1 MNVLGVTLQSS
12 AVGYH
17 RIMLPLHYMKREGLI
32 DGHVRLTDQ
41 LNDEAFNGHKF
52 DIVVMNRYAEGYE
65 LEQVLELRQRYGFRL
80 VVDADDYWHLDPWHV
95 LNGFYPIKKVIEH
108 LQAADLVT
116 CTNQLLADAILG
128 ELDVWNG
135 VHIIPNGLP
144 FDDDQFTDIRSDQTD
159 RVRFVYVGGNTHLKD
174 VQSISGAMKKVQSN
188 SLFRDEASITLCGF
202 QDHEV
207 WHRMAVYLKGGYG
220 GNFSIQRGL
229 PVSQYMN
236 LYNDA
241 DVALAPL
248 VDSKFNR
255 MKSNLKALEAAAKR
269 IPLIASDVEPYKD
282 IPGVMRWKTSAGF
295 ATYLMTM
302 VKDDAYRKHCGE
314 VLAKHCRERFDIR
327 DINKKRAEAYKT
339 LI

>member
-1 MNVLGVTLQSS
+1 MNVLGVTRQNS

-41 LNDEAFNGHKF
+41 LTEEAFEGHHF
-52 DIVVMNRYAEGYE
+52 DIVVMNRYAEGYR
-65 LEQVLELRQRYGFRL
+65 LNQVLELRQRYGFRL
-80 VVDADDYWHLDPWHV
+80 VVDADDYWHLDPWHI
-95 LNGFYPIKKVIEH
+95 LYGAYPAQKVIDH

-116 CTNQLLADAILG
+116 CTNQLLADAIREELG
-128 ELDVWNG
+128 VQN
-135 VHIIPNGLP
+135 VHIVPNGLP
-144 FDDDQFTDIRSDQTD
+144 FDDDQFMDIRSDQTD
-159 RVRFVYVGGNTHLKD
+159 RTRFVYVGGNTHLHDIK
-174 VQSISGAMKKVQSN
+174 SIAGAMKNVQSN

-202 QDHEV
+202 QGHEV
-207 WHRMAVYLKGGYG
+207 WHRMAVYLKGGYS
-220 GNFSIQRGL
+220 GNFCIQNGL
-229 PVSQYMN
+229 PISQYMN

-269 IPLIASDVEPYKD
+269 IPLIASDVAPYKD
-282 IPGVMRWKTSAGF
+282 SYYILTAVNSAEWSI
-295 ATYLMTM
+295 YM
-302 VKDDAYRKHCGE
+302 KDMIKNPNYRKWVGDHLGDE
-314 VLAKHCRERFDIR
+314 CRERFDIR
-327 DINKKRAEAYKT
+327 DINKKRAEAYKS

>member
-1 MNVLGVTLQSS
+1 MNVLGVTRQNS

-17 RIMLPLHYMKREGLI
+17 RIMLPLHYMKKEGLI

-41 LNDEAFNGHKF
+41 LNDEAFKGHNF
-52 DIVVMNRYAEGYE
+52 GIVVMNRYAEGYE
-65 LEQVLELRQRYGFRL
+65 LDQVLELRQRYGFRL
-80 VVDADDYWHLDPWHV
+80 VVDADDYWHLDPWHI
-95 LNGFYPIKKVIEH
+95 LYSAYPTQKVIDH

-116 CTNQLLADAILG
+116 CTNQMLADAIREELG
-128 ELDVWNG
+128 VQN

-202 QDHEV
+202 QDHEL
-207 WHRMAVYLKGGYG
+207 WHRMAMYLKGGYG
-220 GNFSIQRGL
+220 GNFHIQKGL

-241 DVALAPL
+241 DVAIAPL
-248 VDSKFNR
+248 IDSKFNR

-269 IPLIASDVEPYKD
+269 IPLIASDVAPYQGSEY
-282 IPGVMRWKTSAGF
+282 ILTAGNSSEWAIYMRE
-295 ATYLMTM
+295 M
-302 VKDDAYRKHCGE
+302 VDSPNYRQWVGKQLGKE
-314 VLAKHCRERFDIR
+314 CREKFDIR

>member
-1 MNVLGVTLQSS
+1 MNVLGVTRQNS

-32 DGHVRLTDQ
+32 PGHVRLTDQ
-41 LNDEAFNGHKF
+41 LNDEAFKGHQF
-52 DIVVMNRYAEGYE
+52 DIVLMNRYAEGHD
-65 LEQVLELRQRYGFRL
+65 LEHIMELRQRYGFRL
-80 VVDADDYWHLDPWHV
+80 LVDADDYWYLDPWHILFSV
-95 LNGFYPIKKVIEH
+95 YPTQKVIDH

-116 CTNQLLADAILG
+116 CTNQLLADAIRDELG
-128 ELDVWNG
+128 VQNL
-135 VHIIPNGLP
+135 HILPNGLP
-144 FDDDQFTDIRSDQTD
+144 FDDDQFIDIRSDQTD
-159 RVRFVYVGGNTHLKD
+159 RTRFVYVGGNTHLHDIKA
-174 VQSISGAMKKVQSN
+174 ISGAMKKVQSN

-207 WHRMAVYLKGGYG
+207 WHRMAVYLKGGYS
-220 GNFSIQRGL
+220 GNFAIQNGL
-229 PVSQYMN
+229 PISQYMN

-269 IPLIASDVEPYKD
+269 IPLIASDVAPYQD
-282 IPGVMRWKTSAGF
+282 SDYILTAVNSAEWSIYMRD
-295 ATYLMTM
+295 MIQNPN
-302 VKDDAYRKHCGE
+302 YRQWLGE
-314 VLAKHCRERFDIR
+314 QIGKECRERFDIR
-327 DINKKRAEAYKT
+327 DINKKRAEAYKS

>member
-1 MNVLGVTLQSS
+1 MNVLGVTRQNS

-17 RIMLPLHYMKREGLI
+17 RIMLPLHYMKKEGLI

-41 LNDEAFNGHKF
+41 LNDEAFKGHQF

-80 VVDADDYWHLDPWHV
+80 VVDADDYWHLDPWHILFSV
-95 LNGFYPIKKVIEH
+95 YPSEKVIDH

-116 CTNQLLADAILG
+116 CTNGLLADAIREELG
-128 ELDVWNG
+128 VED
-135 VHIIPNGLP
+135 VHILPNGLP

-159 RVRFVYVGGNTHLKD
+159 RTRFVYVGGNTHLNDIKA
-174 VQSISGAMKKVQSN
+174 IAGAMKKVQSN

-207 WHRMAVYLKGGYG
+207 WHRMAVYLKGGYS
-220 GNFSIQRGL
+220 GNFGIQKGL

-269 IPLIASDVEPYKD
+269 IPLIASDVAPYQGSEY
-282 IPGVMRWKTSAGF
+282 ILTAVNSSEWSIYMRE
-295 ATYLMTM
+295 M
-302 VKDDAYRKHCGE
+302 VDSPNYRQWVGE
-314 VLAKHCRERFDIR
+314 QLGKEGREQFDIR
-327 DINKKRAEAYKT
+327 DINKKRAEAYKS

>member
-1 MNVLGVTLQSS
+1 MNVLGVTRQNS

-17 RIMLPLHYMKREGLI
+17 RIMLPLHYMKRGGLI
-32 DGHVRLTDQ
+32 SGHVRLTDQ
-41 LNDEAFNGHKF
+41 LNDEAFKGHHF

-65 LEQVLELRQRYGFRL
+65 LDQVLELRNRYGFRL

-95 LNGFYPIKKVIEH
+95 LYGHYPTQKVTDH

-116 CTNQLLADAILG
+116 CTNQLLADAIRE
-128 ELDVWNG
+128 ELLVQNL
-135 VHIIPNGLP
+135 HILPNGLP

-159 RVRFVYVGGNTHLKD
+159 RTRFVYVAGNTHLHDIKA
-174 VQSISGAMKKVQSN
+174 IAGAMKKVQSN

-207 WHRMAVYLKGGYG
+207 WHRMAVYLKGGYS
-220 GNFSIQRGL
+220 GNFGIQRGL

-269 IPLIASDVEPYKD
+269 IPLIASDVEPYQGSGY
-282 IPGVMRWKTSAGF
+282 IPTAGNSAEWSIYMRE
-295 ATYLMTM
+295 M
-302 VKDDAYRKHCGE
+302 VDSPNYRRWLGE
-314 VLAKHCRERFDIR
+314 QLGKECREQFDIR
-327 DINKKRAEAYKT
+327 DINKKRAEAYKS
-339 LI
+339 LV

>member
-1 MNVLGVTLQSS
+1 MNVLGVTRQNS

-32 DGHVRLTDQ
+32 DDHVRLTDQ
-41 LNDEAFNGHKF
+41 LTDEAFKGHQF

-65 LEQVLELRQRYGFRL
+65 LEQVLDLRERYGFRL
-80 VVDADDYWHLDPWHV
+80 VVDVDDYWRLDPWHI
-95 LNGFYPIKKVIEH
+95 LYGAYPTQKVIDH

-116 CTNQLLADAILG
+116 CTNQLLEDVLWK
-128 ELDVWNG
+128 ELSVKN
-135 VHIIPNGLP
+135 VHILPNGLP
-144 FDDDQFTDIRSDQTD
+144 FDEDQFIDIRSDQTD
-159 RVRFVYVGGNTHLKD
+159 RTRFVYVGGNTHLHDIKA
-174 VQSISGAMKKVQSN
+174 IAGAMKKVQSN

-202 QDHEV
+202 QEHEV

-220 GNFSIQRGL
+220 GNFGIREGL
-229 PVSQYMN
+229 PISQYMN

-255 MKSNLKALEAAAKR
+255 MKSNLKALEAGAKR
-269 IPLIASDVEPYKD
+269 IPLIASDVAPYRGSEY
-282 IPGVMRWKTSAGF
+282 ILTAVNSAEWSIYMRE
-295 ATYLMTM
+295 M
-302 VKDDAYRKHCGE
+302 VDSPNYREWLGE
-314 VLAKHCRERFDIR
+314 QLGKECRERYDIR
-327 DINKKRAEAYKT
+327 DINKKRAQAYKM